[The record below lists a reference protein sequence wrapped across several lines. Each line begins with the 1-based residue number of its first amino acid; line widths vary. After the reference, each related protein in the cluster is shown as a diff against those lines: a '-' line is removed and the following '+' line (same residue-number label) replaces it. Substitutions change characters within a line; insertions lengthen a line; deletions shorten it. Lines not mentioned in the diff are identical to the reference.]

1 MRRCGMRGGACAI
14 APCEC
19 IRCCCAAPCCS
30 IRASARARA
39 SGAVSAVVGCVGYGR
54 PPPWPC
60 RPLCA
65 PHAECERRIAVACG
79 GAECSPLL
87 PTPATPPAELSAP
100 PNGRVRVGTGSDSTL
115 LAPKARRGG
124 KRSCCRSLS
133 ATSPSAPKSRSPE
146 ASPALQTDVGES
158 IDAPV
163 SCEEVDD
170 GTTAAVSCDEAP
182 SPCPSAAVRSPSEG
196 GDGDDGKEVGRCRG
210 AHSGCACVAGAG
222 GVGTPSSAAT
232 KAGCCCRGGGVG
244 GESPSASSP
253 PSAALSA
260 CSSSCCCCCCSACW
274 QA

>member
-1 MRRCGMRGGACAI
+1 MRGGACAI

-196 GDGDDGKEVGRCRG
+196 GDGDDRDGKEVGRCRG

-260 CSSSCCCCCCSACW
+260 CSSCCCCCCCSACW